1 MEISENR
8 QRILDRIEEF
18 EREGKFDV
26 DVEDDPETTPLDP
39 DTVDYTQKKLST
51 RIGSFIANRL
61 GRNHFEKM
69 IKHGDVVLREVRGKE
84 NLEAVRKKGALVTC
98 NHFNAF
104 DNYAVYRTLIPIL
117 EGKMLY
123 KVIREGNYTSFGG
136 FYGYLFRHCN
146 TLPLSSSLKGIKA
159 LNKAMT
165 ELFARGEKILIY
177 PEQAM
182 WYNYRKPRPMKVG
195 AFRFAVKNNVPVLP
209 IFITL
214 EDTDRSDADGLPIQA
229 YTVHVLPALYPDP
242 TLSTRED
249 AERLCRKNYRLWVK
263 TYEDFYGK
271 KLEYTTTGEVD
282 ACSI

>member
-1 MEISENR
+1 MDISENR
-8 QRILDRIEEF
+8 RKILDRIEEY
-18 EREGKFDV
+18 ERDGKFDI

-39 DTVDYTQKKLST
+39 DTVDYTQKKLLT

-61 GRNHFEKM
+61 GRRHFEKM
-69 IKHGDVVLREVRGKE
+69 LKRGDVILKDVRGKE
-84 NLEAVRKKGALVTC
+84 NLEVVRNTGALVTC

-104 DNYAVYRTLIPIL
+104 DNYAVYKTLIPIL
-117 EGKMLY
+117 DGKMLY

-159 LNKAMT
+159 LNGAMT
-165 ELFARGEKILIY
+165 ELFSRGEKILIY

-182 WYNYRKPRPMKVG
+182 WYNYRKPRPLKTG
-195 AFRFAVKNNVPVLP
+195 AFRFAVKNNVPILP

-214 EDTDRSDADGLPIQA
+214 EDTDKYDRDGLPIQA
-229 YTVHVLPALYPDP
+229 YTVHVLTVLYPDR
-242 TLSTRED
+242 TLSARED
-249 AERLCRKNYRLWVK
+249 SERLCRENYRLWRE
-263 TYEDFYGK
+263 TYESFYGK
-271 KLEYTTTGEVD
+271 KLEYTTKGEVD